1 MKKTFVALLMLAVT
15 AMGYGQKPILKFNSD
30 GNFKIIQFTDVHYK
44 KLMKESEVAIQ
55 LINEVLDTEKPDLVV
70 FTGDV
75 IWAKPVLE
83 GLDDV
88 FDPVSK
94 RGIPWAYV
102 FGNHDDEFGVSRQQ
116 LMDYASQKPYC
127 LAQAGDKSLSGVGNY
142 ILEVRSAAKP
152 DSIGSLLYFFDSGAY
167 TPIKKI
173 GGYDWLRLDQVN
185 WYSQQSAAYTKA
197 NNNKP
202 YPALA
207 FFHIPLAEY
216 PIMKNAENAQI
227 IGNKDEKECNGRLN
241 TGMFAAMRQAGDVMG
256 TFVGHDHNNDY
267 IGEYFGIY
275 LAYGRFSGGKTVYND
290 LGKNGCRVIELKE
303 GKHEFSTYIRLLGG
317 EKIYPVHY
325 PETFK
330 KAEK

>member
-1 MKKTFVALLMLAVT
+1 MKKTFVALLMLAVAT
-15 AMGYGQKPILKFNSD
+15 MGYGQKPILKFNSN

-55 LINEVLDTEKPDLVV
+55 LINEVLDAEKPDLVV

-88 FDPVSK
+88 FNPVSK

-102 FGNHDDEFGVSRQQ
+102 FGNHDDEFGFSRAQ

-142 ILEVRSAAKP
+142 ILEVRSAAKK
-152 DSIGSLLYFFDSGAY
+152 DSVGSVLYFFDSGAY
-167 TPIKKI
+167 SPIKEI
-173 GGYDWLRLDQVN
+173 GGYDWLKLNQVN
-185 WYSQQSAAYTKA
+185 WYSEQSAAYTKA

-202 YPALA
+202 LPALA

-216 PIMKNAENAQI
+216 PIMKNSENAQI
-227 IGNKDEKECNGRLN
+227 IGSKDEKECNGRIN
-241 TGMFAAMRQAGDVMG
+241 TGMLAAMRQAGDVMG